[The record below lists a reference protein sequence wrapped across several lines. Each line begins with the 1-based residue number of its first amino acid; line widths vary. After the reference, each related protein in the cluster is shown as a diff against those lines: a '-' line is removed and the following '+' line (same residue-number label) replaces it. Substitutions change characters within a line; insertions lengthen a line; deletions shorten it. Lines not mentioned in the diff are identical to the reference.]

1 MRTKTFDCFQS
12 ALVSLLGATSFES
25 AVRSNMMGGGDSC
38 SRSIVIGACLGA
50 KFGLAGIPIEWIE
63 KVDNIEEII
72 KMTDQI
78 MQ

>member
-1 MRTKTFDCFQS
+1 
-12 ALVSLLGATSFES
+12 
-25 AVRSNMMGGGDSC
+25 MMGGGDSC